1 MATETVTTSRPP
13 LSVRLTAGWLDR
25 ETILGYFLL
34 TPALVILV
42 LFLAYPFLYGIWLS
56 LTNAEIGG
64 APAEFIGLQ
73 NFAYLFKN
81 DPIYLRTIVNTFEYT
96 FVTVIFKF
104 GLGLIMAAV
113 LNVGFRFNRALR
125 AAMLL
130 PYIVPTVLST
140 LAWLWMFDSTYS
152 VFNWVL
158 LHWFGIHGPIWLSSS
173 PWPMI
178 SLMIV
183 NIWRGVPF
191 FGVLLLAAMQTVPQ
205 DLYEAAAVD
214 GANAF
219 RRWLF
224 VTIPTIRPVIL
235 ITTLLSIITTFSDFQ
250 VIWILTRGGPVN
262 STHVIGTYAFQ
273 TGISGTSIGLGAAI
287 ALTMFPLLIVMT
299 GVVLWLLRR
308 E

>member
-1 MATETVTTSRPP
+1 MAAQAVGSQRIP
-13 LSVRLTAGWLDR
+13 LVGRLTSGWLDR
-25 ETILGYFLL
+25 ESVLGYVLL
-34 TPALVILV
+34 TPALIIL
-42 LFLAYPFLYGIWLS
+42 LIFLAYPFVYGIWLS

-64 APAEFIGLQ
+64 TSTRLIGLE
-73 NFAYLFKN
+73 NFLYLFQK
-81 DPIYLRTIVNTFEYT
+81 DPIYKRSLVNTFEYT
-96 FVTVIFKF
+96 FVTVVFKF
-104 GLGLIMAAV
+104 GLGLMMAAV
-113 LNVGFRFNRALR
+113 LNIGFRFNRFLR

-158 LHWFGIHGPIWLSSS
+158 LHGFGVHGPLWLSQS

-178 SLMIV
+178 SLMVV
-183 NIWRGVPF
+183 NIWRGTPF

-205 DLYEAAAVD
+205 DLYEAGHVD

-219 RRWLF
+219 QRWLF
-224 VTIPTIRPVIL
+224 VTVPTIRPVIL

-250 VIWILTRGGPVN
+250 IIWILTRGGPVN
-262 STHVIGTYAFQ
+262 STHVLGTYAFQ
-273 TGISGTSIGLGAAI
+273 TGIQGTSIGLGAAI
-287 ALTMFPLLIVMT
+287 ALTMFPLLVIIT
-299 GVVLWLLRR
+299 GVVLWLLRK